1 MDRLQKYFLTLLLI
15 QAAHS
20 CEEYLFG
27 FYNAFPLISFIAGF
41 FHTIPQAIFFIL
53 NYQLILFLTAV
64 FLISFARERWF
75 YFALR
80 IFATIELLNG
90 MLHVGMALATLN
102 YFPGAATGVFYIPT
116 SIYIILKIRK
126 TGRAA

>member
-1 MDRLQKYFLTLLLI
+1 MERLQKYFLALLLI

-20 CEEYLFG
+20 CEEYLFR
-27 FYNAFPLISFIAGF
+27 FYDAFPLIPFMAGF

-53 NYQLILFLTAV
+53 NYQLILFLGAV

-75 YFALR
+75 YFALT
-80 IFATIELLNG
+80 IFASIELLNG
-90 MLHVGMALATLN
+90 MVHVGTALVTLN

-116 SIYIILKIRK
+116 SIYILLKIRK
-126 TGRAA
+126 NGRAA